1 MLSFFHNY
9 FLVFYTFCIKS
20 TRNIVVVV
28 VVVVVVVFSA
38 PSGDLFYFKLTATTG
53 LQSTYNSVGPQ

>member
-20 TRNIVVVV
+20 TRKIVV

-38 PSGDLFYFKLTATTG
+38 PSGDLFHFKLTAISYSQLTT
-53 LQSTYNSVGPQ
+53 L

>member
-9 FLVFYTFCIKS
+9 FLVFYNFVSRAC
-20 TRNIVVVV
+20 TRKIV

-38 PSGDLFYFKLTATTG
+38 PSGDLFHFKLTAISYSQLTA
-53 LQSTYNSVGPQ
+53 L

>member
-28 VVVVVVVFSA
+28 VVVVVFSA
-38 PSGDLFYFKLTATTG
+38 PSGDLFYFKLTATTR

>member
-20 TRNIVVVV
+20 TRKI
-28 VVVVVVVFSA
+28 VVVVVVFSA
-38 PSGDLFYFKLTATTG
+38 PSGDLFHFKLTAISYSQ
-53 LQSTYNSVGPQ
+53 LRAL

>member
-20 TRNIVVVV
+20 TRKIVL
-28 VVVVVVVFSA
+28 VVVVVFSA
-38 PSGDLFYFKLTATTG
+38 PSGDLFHFKLTAISYSQLTA
-53 LQSTYNSVGPQ
+53 L

>member
-20 TRNIVVVV
+20 TRKIVL
-28 VVVVVVVFSA
+28 VVVVVVFSA
-38 PSGDLFYFKLTATTG
+38 PSGDLFHFKLTAISYSQLTA
-53 LQSTYNSVGPQ
+53 L